1 MMSDRSYRRIPAF
14 RLGALLLTAAF
25 ALVFPASL
33 RADTVTY
40 NLTPTDT
47 LSTDNG
53 SVTGSFSL
61 NTVTEKLNAIIV
73 ADGITF
79 TCNSCAL
86 LSPNGFTTDEGF
98 QALGP
103 GGSYVLIGW
112 ARIPSLPSFLLFDPA
127 HSYCQG
133 CTANFDFFT
142 AGDSAVSTPE
152 PGSALL
158 LISGLAALPFLR
170 RRRSDSQ

>member
-1 MMSDRSYRRIPAF
+1 MTNQNSLRIPAF
-14 RLGALLLTAAF
+14 QLGVLLLIAAA
-25 ALVFPASL
+25 ALMLPSGL

-47 LSTDNG
+47 LSTDSG

-61 NTVTEKLNAIIV
+61 NTVTQILNGVIV

-79 TCNSCAL
+79 TCTSCAFMA
-86 LSPNGFTTDEGF
+86 PNGFTTDVGF

-103 GGSYVLIGW
+103 GGSYVLLGW
-112 ARIPSLPSFLLFDPA
+112 ARVPSLPSFLTFDPA

-142 AGDSAVSTPE
+142 AGDSAMSTPE

-158 LISGLAALPFLR
+158 LISGLAVLPFMR
-170 RRRSDSQ
+170 RRRA